1 MSGPNTARRCAL
13 VPFLLLLGCKDAAKE
28 APAAAAKAEDPA
40 AVHPEIWPSPKWP
53 FDKDAALEE
62 KVAALLKKMTVEEK
76 VGQVVQG
83 DIASIKPE
91 DMKKYH
97 LGSILAGGGSAPGND
112 ERAPAEG
119 VARARRRVLRRV
131 RSTPATAASASR

>member
-1 MSGPNTARRCAL
+1 MSVKHGAALLL
-13 VPFLLLLGCKDAAKE
+13 VPFLLMLGCKDAAKDK
-28 APAAAAKAEDPA
+28 PAAAAKAEDPA

-83 DIASIKPE
+83 DIASITPA

-97 LGSILAGGGSAPGND
+97 LGSVLNGGGSAPGND
-112 ERAPAEG
+112 EL
-119 VARARRRVLRRV
+119 RARRRSGWRSRTSSTP
-131 RSTPATAASASR
+131 RPSTPATAASASR